1 MTDSTKPKKTMV
13 VVTPSY
19 RPDAEL
25 CRDLNASVMKYCSP
39 DIEHHILVPNRDLS
53 LFADMANERT
63 KIIGVDSLLP
73 KNIFRIPGANLW
85 INLARPFPPLRGWIV
100 QQLVKLGYVAS
111 LAADLALLID
121 SDIVF
126 INPVSTDSYTHDGEA
141 PLFRRRGG
149 VTEDMQRH
157 VIWHQ
162 VSHRLLGLEEPGPCP
177 LPDYITCPCLWEPKV
192 VSALLEHIENTTGE
206 HWATAIGRNLHFSEM
221 MLYGVYAEHF
231 HDQAEPLLTTDASQ
245 VHNYWDEVPL
255 DPEGMKEFLSGVR
268 GEHLAVMISAR
279 SNTPSEV
286 RRQAFTEFHG

>member
-1 MTDSTKPKKTMV
+1 MTDSIRSKKTMV

-19 RPDAEL
+19 RPDVEL
-25 CRDLNASVMKYCSP
+25 CRDLNASVLKYCSP
-39 DIEHHILVPNRDLS
+39 DIEHHILVPNRDLN
-53 LFADMANERT
+53 LFSDMANQRT

-85 INLARPFPPLRGWIV
+85 INLARPLPPLRGWIV

-111 LAADLALLID
+111 LTADLALLID

-126 INPVSTDSYTHDGEA
+126 INPVSADSYAQGGDA
-141 PLFRRRGG
+141 PLFKRGGG
-149 VTEDMQRH
+149 VTDDMQRH
-157 VIWHQ
+157 VMWHQ
-162 VSHRLLGLEEPGPCP
+162 VSHRLLGLEVPGPCP
-177 LPDYITCPCLWEPKV
+177 LPDYITCPCLWEPRM
-192 VSALLEHIENTTGE
+192 VSALLGRIERTTGE
-206 HWATAIGRNLHFSEM
+206 HWVTAIGRNLHFSEM

-231 HDQAEPLLTTDASQ
+231 QDPAEPLLTTDASQ

-255 DPEGMKEFLSGVR
+255 DQEGMTKFLGGVR
-268 GEHLAVMISAR
+268 EEHLAVMISAR